1 MKYRIDTTYCWFNR
15 KTQIVLMYFINGVPF
30 TFDELPHT
38 SLHTTEV
45 VEAANQNL
53 SFEPEDMYQ
62 SSYYLILE
70 ECHPMLFDMELE
82 NPELLPVD

>member
-45 VEAANQNL
+45 VETANQNL